1 MTPPRHFLVIATQ
14 CASEAH
20 LPRLDHAAAELSATL
35 AASDLG
41 AASGTVLRGA
51 DRTTVE
57 VAVRD
62 AVTIAEHAGAVVVL
76 AFLGHGFSSDNA
88 TLYYMARDSLRDKPM
103 SAVEIGGLLS
113 DAAQHPGLEGV
124 ITLLDTCQAA
134 SGVPDLQRIVAGV
147 NKGRTRLD
155 VLMSSAANQ
164 LSYDMDFT
172 FALTGIIRAGITGA
186 GEKIY
191 VNEQLMDVLRRT
203 LTKQTVARNI
213 FDGDTTPGTLWLT
226 HNSQHTSWNTLGA
239 VGALGR
245 EQLRAAIAS
254 WKPDYVWPD
263 SWTVRTVEELRT
275 AAAQSGHHPAARHVV
290 RVANAVILALRAAVF
305 IRDELGGHLTTSA
318 LRKAGR
324 RARVFSGTRLFGA
337 ALAVALLEEA
347 ALRTAT
353 VDGNPW
359 EPLAMFMA
367 ALTAEMG
374 FPQNHG
380 GLRAWARSCGI
391 DMEINDAFAAL
402 GDVPDR
408 ARLHLVL
415 APLNNLTSGWPNGLR
430 AWLLRPDTVPTPQ
443 EQFLCAQASR
453 AGTEEAMLDAIDW
466 ATEQL
471 LPGESLHCVDVAMPS
486 DVLSEWCPEKVD
498 NGSFYLGV
506 HHDVLTQWSGRLG
519 SGRRHRSMYRAACEA
534 AQRIDNDDHTPVDWV
549 TREDLR
555 DLVAFGEKLKG
566 GGFQRAIGLDHRPVN
581 LPDVLDLLLRYTP
594 ILLWPSHEAGDDP
607 AWPHEVERRWDALP
621 TEFAVAF
628 RTQTRNGGSARL
640 ASVRVAWHDLQWL
653 EFCRWFDQR
662 KTRSP

>member
-1 MTPPRHFLVIATQ
+1 MTAPRHFLVIATQ
-14 CASEAH
+14 CASEAR
-20 LPRLDHAAAELSATL
+20 LSRLDNAAGELSTAL
-35 AASDLG
+35 AAPDLG
-41 AASGTVLRGA
+41 AARGTVLRGA
-51 DRTTVE
+51 DRAEVE
-57 VAVRD
+57 AAVRD
-62 AVTIAEHAGAVVVL
+62 AVATADEAGAVLVL

-88 TLYYMARDSLRDKPM
+88 TLYYMARDSVRDKPV

-124 ITLLDTCQAA
+124 IALVDTCQAA
-134 SGVPDLQRIVAGV
+134 SGVPDLRRVVAGV
-147 NKGRTRLD
+147 NKGRTGLD

-164 LSYDMDFT
+164 LSYDLDFT

-186 GEKIY
+186 GEEIY
-191 VNEQLMDVLRRT
+191 VNEKLTSLLRGT
-203 LTKQTVARNI
+203 LTKQKVARCT
-213 FDGDTTPGTLWLT
+213 FDGDTAPGTLWLT
-226 HNSQHTSWNTLGA
+226 RNPQHTSWNTLGA
-239 VGALGR
+239 VGVLGR
-245 EQLRAAIAS
+245 DQLRSAIAS
-254 WKPDYVWPD
+254 WQPDYPRPD
-263 SWTVRTVEELRT
+263 TWTVRSVDELRS
-275 AAAQSGHHPAARHVV
+275 AAAQSGHPAARHVV

-305 IRDELGGHLTTSA
+305 IGDEFGGDLTTLA

-324 RARVFSGTRLFGA
+324 RARVFCGTRLFGA

-359 EPLAMFMA
+359 APLARFMA

-374 FPQNHG
+374 FSQDHG
-380 GLRAWARSCGI
+380 GLRNWARACGV
-391 DMEINDAFAAL
+391 DMELNDAFATL

-408 ARLHLVL
+408 AKLHLVL

-430 AWLLRPDTVPTPQ
+430 AWLLRADTVPTPQ
-443 EQFLCAQASR
+443 QQFLCAQASP

-498 NGSFYLGV
+498 NGLFYLGV

-519 SGRRHRSMYRAACEA
+519 SGRGHRSMYRAACEA
-534 AQRIDNDDHTPVDWV
+534 AQRIDNDEHAPVDWV

-555 DLVAFGEKLKG
+555 DMDAFSEKLTRG
-566 GGFQRAIGLDHRPVN
+566 RFQRAIGLDHRPVN
-581 LPDVLDLLLRYTP
+581 LPDVLNLLLRYTP

-607 AWPHEVERRWDALP
+607 AWPHEVEQQWDALP
-621 TEFAVAF
+621 AEFAVAF
-628 RTQTRNGGSARL
+628 RTQTRNGSTTRL
-640 ASVRVAWHDLQWL
+640 ASVRVAWHNLEWL

-662 KTRSP
+662 KTR

>member
-1 MTPPRHFLVIATQ
+1 MTAPRHFLVIATQ
-14 CASEAH
+14 CASEAR
-20 LPRLDHAAAELSATL
+20 LPRLDHAAGELSTTI
-35 AASDLG
+35 AAPDLG
-41 AASGTVLRGA
+41 AARGTVLRGA
-51 DRTTVE
+51 DRAEVE
-57 VAVRD
+57 AAVRD
-62 AVTIAEHAGAVVVL
+62 AVATADDAGAVLVL
-76 AFLGHGFSSDNA
+76 AFLGHGFSPDNA
-88 TLYYMARDSLRDKPM
+88 TLYYMARDSVRDKPT
-103 SAVEIGGLLS
+103 SAVELGGLLS

-124 ITLLDTCQAA
+124 IALVDTCQAA
-134 SGVPDLQRIVAGV
+134 SVVPDLRRVTAGV
-147 NKGRTRLD
+147 AKGRTGLD

-172 FALTGIIRAGITGA
+172 FALTGIIRAGISGA
-186 GEKIY
+186 GEEIY
-191 VNEQLMDVLRRT
+191 VNEKLTDLLRRT
-203 LTKQTVARNI
+203 LTKQTVARNN

-226 HNSQHTSWNTLGA
+226 RNPQHTSWNTLGA

-254 WKPDYVWPD
+254 WQPDYPRPD
-263 SWTVRTVEELRT
+263 TWTVWSVEELRS
-275 AAAQSGHHPAARHVV
+275 AATRSEQPAARHVV
-290 RVANAVILALRAAVF
+290 RVANAVILALRAATF
-305 IRDELGGHLTTSA
+305 IGDDLGGALTTPA

-359 EPLAMFMA
+359 EPLTTFMA
-367 ALTAEMG
+367 ALTSEMG
-374 FPQNHG
+374 LPPDHG
-380 GLRAWARSCGI
+380 GLRAWARACGV
-391 DMEINDAFAAL
+391 DMELNDAFAAL

-408 ARLHLVL
+408 AKLHLVL
-415 APLNNLTSGWPNGLR
+415 APLNNLTSGWPKGLR

-443 EQFLCAQASR
+443 EQFPYSHATR

-471 LPGESLHCVDVAMPS
+471 LPGESLHCVDIAMPS

-534 AQRIDNDDHTPVDWV
+534 AQRIDNDENTPVDWV

-555 DLVAFGEKLKG
+555 DLVTFGEKLKS
-566 GGFQRAIGLDHRPVN
+566 GGFRRAIGLDHRPVN

-607 AWPHEVERRWDALP
+607 AWPHEVEQQWDALP
-621 TEFAVAF
+621 AEFAEAF
-628 RTQTRNGGSARL
+628 RTQTRNGHTTRL
-640 ASVRVAWHDLQWL
+640 ASVRVAWHNLQWL